1 MKLRK
6 VYELKKD
13 MQILVDED
21 EILEFVEIRGDKA
34 IFYNRGGIE
43 VEYPDY
49 LDIDEI
55 GILLTG
61 DMKIPQDRLAPSL
74 F

>member
-1 MKLRK
+1 LRK
-6 VYELKKD
+6 VYELKKG
-13 MQILVDED
+13 MQILVDN
-21 EILEFVEIRGDKA
+21 EILEFEEIRGDKA
-34 IFYNRGGIE
+34 IFYNSWGIE
-43 VEYPDY
+43 IEYPDY

-61 DMKIPQDRLAPSL
+61 DMKIPEDRLTASL

>member
-1 MKLRK
+1 MRK
-6 VYELKKD
+6 VYELKKG
-13 MQILVDED
+13 MQILVDE
-21 EILEFVEIRGDKA
+21 EEVLEFEEIRGDKA
-34 IFYNRGGIE
+34 IFYNSWGIE
-43 VEYPDY
+43 IEYPDY

-61 DMKIPQDRLAPSL
+61 EMRIPEDRLTASL

>member
-1 MKLRK
+1 MRK
-6 VYELKKD
+6 VYELKKG

-21 EILEFVEIRGDKA
+21 EILEFEEIRGDKA
-34 IFYNRGGIE
+34 IFYNMWGIE

-61 DMKIPQDRLAPSL
+61 EMKIQQDRLTSSL

>member
-1 MKLRK
+1 LRK
-6 VYELKKD
+6 VYELKKG
-13 MQILVDED
+13 MQILVDD
-21 EILEFVEIRGDKA
+21 EILEFEEIRGDKA
-34 IFYNRGGIE
+34 IFYNSWGIE
-43 VEYPDY
+43 IEYPDY

-61 DMKIPQDRLAPSL
+61 DMKIPEDRRTASL

>member
-6 VYELKKD
+6 VYELKKG

-21 EILEFVEIRGDKA
+21 EILEFEEIRGDKA
-34 IFYNRGGIE
+34 IFYNSWGIE
-43 VEYPDY
+43 IEYPDY
-49 LDIDEI
+49 LDIEEI
-55 GILLTG
+55 GILLTEKI
-61 DMKIPQDRLAPSL
+61 KIPQDKLTSSL

>member
-1 MKLRK
+1 VNWVL
-6 VYELKKD
+6 VLKS
-13 MQILVDED
+13 
-21 EILEFVEIRGDKA
+21 GDKA
-34 IFYNRGGIE
+34 IFYNAWGIE

-55 GILLTG
+55 GILPTG
-61 DMKIPQDRLAPSL
+61 EMKIQQDRLTSSL